1 MLFGKSQMKF
11 NERMK
16 EIFSSTLAALT
27 LIVLCLWLLDLP
39 LAAWIAE
46 YLTANAPYV
55 KTSDML
61 GLLPIIVVILTS
73 LSWIAYFYLVRRN
86 IHDQRTLFCRVT
98 GTVLPLS
105 FGMKTV
111 LKWLFGRTEARTWLS
126 DPSLYGFHWFA
137 GTEGFQGFPSGH
149 MLVFTPLF
157 LALWHFYPCY
167 RPYYAVVWLCLG
179 AALIATEYH
188 FLGDV
193 LAGAYIGAMVYLAV
207 SRRLDKLAG

>member
-1 MLFGKSQMKF
+1 MKF
-11 NERMK
+11 NDRVK
-16 EIFSSTLAALT
+16 KIYFNAVAALI

-46 YLTANAPYV
+46 YLGANAPYV
-55 KTSDML
+55 KTTDMPD
-61 GLLPIIVVILTS
+61 LLPITAVILTS
-73 LSWIAYFYLVRRN
+73 LSWMVYFYLVRRN
-86 IHDQRTLFCRVT
+86 IHDQRTLFCRMT

-111 LKWLFGRTEARTWLS
+111 LKWLFGRTETRTWLL

-137 GTEGFQGFPSGH
+137 GKEGFQGFPSGH
-149 MLVFTPLF
+149 MLVFTLLF
-157 LALWHFYPCY
+157 LALWHFYPRY
-167 RPYYAVVWLCLG
+167 RLYYGVVWFCLG
-179 AALIATEYH
+179 AALVATEYH
-188 FLGDV
+188 FLSDV